1 MMKTMLM
8 DTQAM
13 TFVYAGV
20 VEKEIKNK
28 QLIELHIDNFYIFR
42 PMHFI
47 YLKSHIHK
55 NDYQQLFNMLTQ

>member
-1 MMKTMLM
+1 MLM